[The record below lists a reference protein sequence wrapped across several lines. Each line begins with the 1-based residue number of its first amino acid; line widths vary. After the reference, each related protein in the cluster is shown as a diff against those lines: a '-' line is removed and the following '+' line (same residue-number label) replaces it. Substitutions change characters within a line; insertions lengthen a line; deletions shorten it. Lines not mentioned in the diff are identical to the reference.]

1 MVTIMVTKRPC
12 AQSIFYRREG
22 HSNGHAYTQSLVK
35 FLKHDDKKSA
45 CAIPS
50 SYRNFQSCPNAE
62 CRL

>member
-1 MVTIMVTKRPC
+1 MLKVL
-12 AQSIFYRREG
+12 SIG
-22 HSNGHAYTQSLVK
+22 GKDIPMDMHTQSLVK
-35 FLKHDDKKSA
+35 CLNHDDKEST

>member
-35 FLKHDDKKSA
+35 FLKHDDKE
-45 CAIPS
+45 
-50 SYRNFQSCPNAE
+50 E
-62 CRL
+62 CVCNT